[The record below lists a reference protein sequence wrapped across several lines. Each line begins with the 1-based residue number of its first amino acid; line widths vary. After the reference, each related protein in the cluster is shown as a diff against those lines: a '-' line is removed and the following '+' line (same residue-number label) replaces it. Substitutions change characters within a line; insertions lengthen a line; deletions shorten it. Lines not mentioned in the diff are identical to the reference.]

1 MRRVQK
7 QYGRHGRRKL
17 RNCRLTGPMTKIGN
31 GFYKMDKQNITT
43 IREDLAN
50 DFYPL
55 AMTHSDEIRKM
66 LEEFEDDQLLLAME
80 LEDKEGGCNG

>member
-1 MRRVQK
+1 
-7 QYGRHGRRKL
+7 
-17 RNCRLTGPMTKIGN
+17 MTKIGN

>member
-1 MRRVQK
+1 
-7 QYGRHGRRKL
+7 
-17 RNCRLTGPMTKIGN
+17 
-31 GFYKMDKQNITT
+31 MDKQNITT

-80 LEDKEGGCNG
+80 LEDKEGGCNGQSAKELWKSRNGQVRY